1 MVKKTFVLIH
11 RVDYDCEVVV
21 GCFTSK
27 RDLYSGWKNYL
38 KEYTLIE
45 KREATERIKLSL
57 SKEPRSQE
65 DIDQIKQDREILLR
79 IEEGS
84 FLCYDQA
91 KTLFYAYLIPKNSIR
106 FDREPFELDEL
117 FFEDTICPHCISLE
131 YKTSNST
138 FSMEHITPNEESMS
152 KINSEESKNID
163 PLVHRNWR
171 RWIVDWVVWLLGLPP
186 LR

>member
-1 MVKKTFVLIH
+1 MVKKTFILIH

-57 SKEPRSQE
+57 SKETRSQE
-65 DIDQIKQDREILLR
+65 DIDQIKHDRDILHS
-79 IEEGS
+79 IDDGS

-106 FDREPFELDEL
+106 FDREPFELDKL
-117 FFEDTICPHCISLE
+117 FFEDTICPHCMSLE
-131 YKTSNST
+131 YKASTST
-138 FSMEHITPNEESMS
+138 FSMEHKKPNEEGLPE
-152 KINSEESKNID
+152 INSKDSKNIG
-163 PLVHRNWR
+163 PRAHRNWR
-171 RWIVDWVVWLLGLPP
+171 KWVIDWIVWLLGLPP

>member
-57 SKEPRSQE
+57 SKETRSQE
-65 DIDQIKQDREILLR
+65 DIDQIKHDREILHR
-79 IEEGS
+79 IDNGS

-91 KTLFYAYLIPKNSIR
+91 KTLFYAYLVPKNSIR

-117 FFEDTICPHCISLE
+117 FFEDTICPHCMSLE
-131 YKTSNST
+131 YKASKTT
-138 FSMEHITPNEESMS
+138 FSMEHIKPNEEGLPE
-152 KINSEESKNID
+152 INLKDSKNIG
-163 PLVHRNWR
+163 LRIHRNWR
-171 RWIVDWVVWLLGLPP
+171 KWIVDWIVWLLGLPP
-186 LR
+186 LH

>member
-11 RVDYDCEVVV
+11 RADYDYEVVV

-45 KREATERIKLSL
+45 KREAIERLKLNL
-57 SKEPRSQE
+57 GKETRSQE
-65 DIDQIKQDREILLR
+65 DIEQIKHDREILDR
-79 IEEGS
+79 IDNGS

-91 KTLFYAYLIPKNSIR
+91 KTLFYAHLVPKNSIR

-117 FFEDTICPHCISLE
+117 FFDDPICPHCMNLE
-131 YKTSNST
+131 YQASKST
-138 FSMEHITPNEESMS
+138 FSMEHKKPDEDILSNKEDSQ
-152 KINSEESKNID
+152 
-163 PLVHRNWR
+163 PLLQQSRIFKWGK
-171 RWIVDWVVWLLGLPP
+171 WALDWFVWLLGFPS

>member
-1 MVKKTFVLIH
+1 MVKKTFILIH

-38 KEYTLIE
+38 NEYTLIE

-57 SKEPRSQE
+57 SKETRSQE
-65 DIDQIKQDREILLR
+65 DIDQIKQDREILHR
-79 IEEGS
+79 IDDGS

-91 KTLFYAYLIPKNSIR
+91 KTLFYAYLVPKNSIR
-106 FDREPFELDEL
+106 FDREPFELDKL
-117 FFEDTICPHCISLE
+117 FFEDTICPHCMSLE
-131 YKTSNST
+131 YQASKST
-138 FSMEHITPNEESMS
+138 FSMEHKKPDE
-152 KINSEESKNID
+152 NILSD
-163 PLVHRNWR
+163 KEYSQPLMQQSRVFKWGK
-171 RWIVDWVVWLLGLPP
+171 WALDWVVWLLGLPP

>member
-57 SKEPRSQE
+57 SKETRSQE
-65 DIDQIKQDREILLR
+65 DIDQIKHDRDILHR
-79 IEEGS
+79 IDDGS

-106 FDREPFELDEL
+106 FDREPFELDKL
-117 FFEDTICPHCISLE
+117 FFEDTICPHCMSLE
-131 YKTSNST
+131 YQASKTT
-138 FSMEHITPNEESMS
+138 FSMEHIKPNEEGLLEIIS
-152 KINSEESKNID
+152 KDSNNIG
-163 PLVHRNWR
+163 PRAHRNWR
-171 RWIVDWVVWLLGLPP
+171 KWVIDWIVWLLGLPP
-186 LR
+186 LH